1 MTSNH
6 THNRY
11 AMVLAAGLGQRL
23 RPLTN
28 TFPKPLISVGG
39 STMIDRILDHL
50 VDGGITHVVV
60 NTHHM
65 AGQIEMHLERRLSP
79 KISILHENELLDTGG
94 GVAHALPLLGSSSF
108 LVTNSDVIL
117 LNGVQHFIRRMREVW
132 RPHMLALLLV
142 HPTVRSF
149 GYNGFGDF
157 MLDPDGKMRR
167 RNEMEVAPYL
177 FTGVQ
182 ILHRDL
188 FDNCPSPP
196 FSLNKIYDRA
206 QSTDGL
212 YGIVHD
218 GAWMHVGTLNAVASV
233 DSHLSLLT

>member
-6 THNRY
+6 AHNRY

-39 STMIDRILDHL
+39 STMIDRMLDHL

-65 AGQIEMHLERRLSP
+65 AGQIEIHLGRRLSP
-79 KISILHENELLDTGG
+79 EISILHEDKLLDTGG
-94 GVAHALPLLGSSSF
+94 GVARALPLLGSSSF

-117 LNGVQHFIRRMREVW
+117 LNGVQHFIRRMHEIW

-142 HPTVRSF
+142 QPTVRAF
-149 GYNGFGDF
+149 GYKGFGDF
-157 MLDPDGKMRR
+157 FVNAEGQMRR
-167 RNEMEVAPYL
+167 RNEKEVAPYL

-182 ILHRDL
+182 ILHSDL

-196 FSLNKIYDRA
+196 FSLNKMYDRA

-218 GAWMHVGTLNAVASV
+218 GAWMHVGTLDAVANV
-233 DSHLSLLT
+233 DSYLSLVT